1 MNSQDYLEGSLR
13 PYVVRSEFDIHYPI
27 SYQPEIGIV
36 DNATGQ
42 SISQSLPFVQ
52 SQRGVASSSIVSG
65 VVSRKSLG
73 LSGYSTTGRSGDFD
87 RSISDLDWKELF
99 DWNNLREVMVGLAKK
114 FAQGW
119 IKCTINQPF
128 DIVKML
134 LQIGSFK
141 SIEEAKVIKR
151 HKPRIDIDSS
161 DSSDDEEDEMEG
173 KDTYFVEESPSKL
186 RESRIEL
193 PGSRR
198 LSTISKVSAYEHQPN
213 NESVNVLIQPVSL
226 NTFDMV
232 SALLAKEGPRGILKA
247 VNTTFLTKTLH
258 YTIEAWVSGF
268 ISGLV
273 GIPDPLFVEMIHS
286 PNINVSLAL
295 SVCSNAIASLLLTQ
309 LSLIRTKFIITT
321 SSRGCRSFRDI
332 VASIPRF
339 HIFKIPRELLFPA
352 LFTGLINSFTFHYP
366 DYLLT
371 SLKINKY
378 NNVYLYNSCSLLL
391 RMAGVLIRLP
401 FETLYTRAQVNYLL
415 TNKTELPEIMRVSK
429 SDLCVEFG
437 GYHGYLSTMYYIF
450 VGSQP
455 LNYEGTSLEVDLDDE
470 LNKGV
475 QAVFR
480 GWKVALIRLVSSFTL
495 SLLREEQYNISEEKF

>member
-1 MNSQDYLEGSLR
+1 MEGYLR
-13 PYVVRSEFDIHYPI
+13 PYVVRSEFDIHYPV
-27 SYQPEIGIV
+27 SYQPDIGIV

-42 SISQSLPFVQ
+42 SISQSLPYVQ
-52 SQRGVASSSIVSG
+52 SQRGVASSIVSR

-73 LSGYSTTGRSGDFD
+73 LGGYAAGLGPEFD
-87 RSISDLDWKELF
+87 RSINDLDWKELF
-99 DWNNLREVMVGLAKK
+99 DWNNLKEVLYGLATR
-114 FAQGW
+114 FIQEW
-119 IKCTINQPF
+119 VKCIINQPF
-128 DIVKML
+128 DNIKML
-134 LQIGSFK
+134 LQVGSFK
-141 SIEEAKVIKR
+141 SIDGVRSKPIKKYRPKV
-151 HKPRIDIDSS
+151 DIDSS
-161 DSSDDEEDEMEG
+161 DSSEDEEDADDNDDEG
-173 KDTYFVEESPSKL
+173 DNYFVEESPSKL
-186 RESRIEL
+186 RESRIEI

-198 LSTISKVSAYEHQPN
+198 HSTVSRKSDFETT
-213 NESVNVLIQPVSL
+213 NEAVSVLIQPTTL

-232 SALLAKEGPRGILKA
+232 NALLAKEGPRGILKA
-247 VNTTFLTKTLH
+247 VNTTFLMKTLH

-268 ISGLV
+268 ISGIV

-286 PNINVSLAL
+286 PNINVSLTL
-295 SVCSNAIASLLLTQ
+295 SVFSNAIASLLLTQ

-332 VASIPRF
+332 VSSIPRF
-339 HIFKIPRELLFPA
+339 HIFRIPRDLLFPA
-352 LFTGLINSFTFHYP
+352 IFTGLINSFTFHYP

-378 NNVYLYNSCSLLL
+378 NNAYLYNSCSLLL

-415 TNKTELPEIMRVSK
+415 TNTTELPSIMRVDRK
-429 SDLCVEFG
+429 DLCVELG
-437 GYHGYLSTMYYIF
+437 GYHGYLSTLYYIF
-450 VGSQP
+450 VGSKP
-455 LNYEGTSLEVDLDDE
+455 LNYDGTSLEIDVEDE
-470 LNKGV
+470 SNKGL